1 MLNLPPVLINLF
13 AALSLPQLNE
23 KQREA
28 LLATQGPL
36 LVLAGA
42 GSGKTS
48 VITRKMVYL
57 IKEKQIPA
65 RNIVAVTFT
74 NKAAR
79 EMKQRVSKL
88 AGSNATQGLTVSTF
102 HNFGLNFIRREYK
115 KLGMK
120 SNFTIFDD
128 QDTLALLKDLGF
140 KEAESDKQ
148 LLFRLQQQISAW
160 KNDLILPEQAI
171 NHAKDQEQ
179 LIFSKVYEKYA
190 RSMKAY
196 NAVDFDDLILI
207 PTLLLRDDSEVREKW
222 QNKIRYLLVDEYQDT
237 NTSQYEL
244 IKHLV
249 GQFGSFT
256 VVGDDDQSIY
266 SWRGARPENLD
277 QLAKDYPNLQV
288 IKLEQNYRSYGR
300 ILKAANVLI
309 DNNPHVF
316 EKKLWSDKPYG
327 DPLKVVTCPN
337 EDAEAEKVVTEI
349 ISRKVRTKN
358 GRYSDFAILYRGN
371 HQAKIFER
379 TLIANNVPYKIS
391 GSTSFF
397 SRAEI
402 KDIMAYLRLL
412 TNPDDDNAFLRIAN
426 TPRRGIGPTTLEQLG
441 SYANMRHI
449 SLFAATQEIGLEQHL
464 QGKGLENIRRFA
476 DLISHASDNAERG
489 DSVGVIHDLVARIGY
504 HSWLHETSSTPKAAE
519 YRWNNI
525 QELLG
530 WVEKGID
537 DNEHDPNPF
546 AAAVANLM
554 LRDMLD
560 RNEKEEEESNE
571 VQLMT
576 LHAAKGLEFNHVYL
590 VGMEEEFLPH
600 KSSIENDDIEE
611 ERRLA
616 YVGITRA
623 QQTLTFTLCKKRSK
637 YGEVM
642 ACEPSR
648 FLEELPQDD
657 LDWDAK
663 RKPLSEE
670 EQEQLASDNIS
681 MLKSLFAD

>member
-1 MLNLPPVLINLF
+1 M
-13 AALSLPQLNE
+13 
-23 KQREA
+23 
-28 LLATQGPL
+28 LATQGPL

-57 IKEKQIPA
+57 IKEKAIPA
-65 RNIVAVTFT
+65 RNIIAVTFT

-88 AGSNATQGLTVSTF
+88 AGANATQGLTVSTF

-128 QDTLALLKDLGF
+128 QDSLALIKDLGF

-207 PTLLLRDDSEVREKW
+207 PTLLLRDDPEVREKW

-249 GQFGSFT
+249 GQFGNFT

-309 DNNPHVF
+309 ENNPHAF

-441 SYANMRHI
+441 SYANMRHV

-464 QGKGLENIRRFA
+464 QGKGLENVRRFS
-476 DLISHASDNAERG
+476 DLISRAADNAERG

-537 DNEHDPNPF
+537 DNEQDPNPF

-560 RNEKEEEESNE
+560 RNEKEEEDSNE

-576 LHAAKGLEFNHVYL
+576 LHAAKGLEFPHVYL

-623 QQTLTFTLCKKRSK
+623 QKTLTFTLCKKRSK

-670 EQEQLASDNIS
+670 EQEQLATDNIS

>member
-1 MLNLPPVLINLF
+1 M
-13 AALSLPQLNE
+13 SLPQLNE
-23 KQREA
+23 RQQQA
-28 LLATQGPL
+28 LLNTSGPL

-48 VITRKMVYL
+48 VITRKIVYL
-57 IKEKQIPA
+57 IKERQIPA

-79 EMKQRVSKL
+79 EMKQRVSKI
-88 AGSNATQGLTVSTF
+88 AGQNATKGLTVSTF

-115 KLGMK
+115 TLGMK

-128 QDTLALLKDLGF
+128 QDSLALLKDLGF
-140 KEAESDKQ
+140 KEAESDKALLSQ
-148 LLFRLQQQISAW
+148 LQNQISNW

-171 NHAKDQEQ
+171 AQANTQE
-179 LIFSKVYEKYA
+179 LLVFAKVYEKYA

-207 PTLLLRDDSEVREKW
+207 PTLLLRDNTQVREKW
-222 QNKIRYLLVDEYQDT
+222 QNKIKYLLVDEYQDT

-244 IKHLV
+244 IKYLV
-249 GQFGSFT
+249 GQFGNFT

-277 QLAKDYPNLQV
+277 QLAKDFPKLQV
-288 IKLEQNYRSYGR
+288 TKLEQNYRSYGR

-327 DPLKVVTCPN
+327 DPLRVVTCTN
-337 EDAEAEKVVTEI
+337 EDDEAQKVVTEI
-349 ISRKVRTKN
+349 VSRKVRTKN
-358 GRYSDFAILYRGN
+358 GKYSDFAILYRGN
-371 HQAKIFER
+371 HQAKLFEKA
-379 TLIANNVPYKIS
+379 LIANKVPYKIS

-397 SRAEI
+397 GRAEI

-412 TNPDDDNAFLRIAN
+412 TNEDDDNAFLRIAN
-426 TPRRGIGPTTLEQLG
+426 TPRRSIGPTTLEQLG
-441 SYANMRHI
+441 TYAQKRHI
-449 SLFAATQEIGLEQHL
+449 SLYAASFEMGLEQYL
-464 QGKGLENIRRFA
+464 TGKGLDAVRRFTDTISRAA
-476 DLISHASDNAERG
+476 DNVKRG
-489 DSVGVIHDLVARIGY
+489 DSLGVIHDLIAKIGY
-504 HSWLHETSSTPKAAE
+504 HSWLHESSSTPKAAE
-519 YRWNNI
+519 FRWNNI

-530 WVEKGID
+530 WVEKYVD
-537 DNEHDPNPF
+537 ENEHDENPF

-560 RNEKEEEESNE
+560 RNEEEEENSNQ

-623 QQTLTFTLCKKRSK
+623 QRTLVFTLCKKRNK
-637 YGEVM
+637 FGEVIN
-642 ACEPSR
+642 CEPSR
-648 FLEELPQDD
+648 FLEEIPEED

-663 RKPLSEE
+663 RKPLSET
-670 EQEQLASDNIS
+670 EQKELADDNIS
-681 MLKSLFAD
+681 MLKALFND

>member
-1 MLNLPPVLINLF
+1 M
-13 AALSLPQLNE
+13 SLPQLNE

-57 IKEKQIPA
+57 IKEKAIPA
-65 RNIVAVTFT
+65 RNIIAVTFT

-88 AGSNATQGLTVSTF
+88 AGANATQGLTVSTF

-128 QDTLALLKDLGF
+128 QDSLALIKDLGF

-160 KNDLILPEQAI
+160 KNDLILPEHAI

-207 PTLLLRDDSEVREKW
+207 PTLLLRDDPEVREKW

-249 GQFGSFT
+249 GQFGNFT

-277 QLAKDYPNLQV
+277 QLARDYPNLQV

-309 DNNPHVF
+309 ENNPHAF

-464 QGKGLENIRRFA
+464 QGKGLENVRRFS
-476 DLISHASDNAERG
+476 DLISRAADNAERG

-537 DNEHDPNPF
+537 DNEQDPNPF

-576 LHAAKGLEFNHVYL
+576 LHAAKGLEFPHVYL

-623 QQTLTFTLCKKRSK
+623 QKTLTFTLCKKRSK

-663 RKPLSEE
+663 RKPLTEE
-670 EQEQLASDNIS
+670 EQEQLATDNIS

>member
-1 MLNLPPVLINLF
+1 MLNLPPVLINRP
-13 AALSLPQLNE
+13 ATLSLPKLNE

-28 LLATQGPL
+28 LLATQGPI

-57 IKEKQIPA
+57 IKEKAIPA

-88 AGSNATQGLTVSTF
+88 AGASATQGLTVSTF

-115 KLGMK
+115 KLSMK

-128 QDTLALLKDLGF
+128 QDSLALLKDLGF

-171 NHAKDQEQ
+171 NQAKDQEQ

-207 PTLLLRDDSEVREKW
+207 PTLLLRDDPEVREKW

-249 GQFGSFT
+249 GQFGNFT

-277 QLAKDYPNLQV
+277 QLAKDYPHLQV

-309 DNNPHVF
+309 DNNPHAF
-316 EKKLWSDKPYG
+316 IKKLWSDKPYG
-327 DPLKVVTCPN
+327 DPLRVVTCPN

-379 TLIANNVPYKIS
+379 TLISNNVPYKIS

-441 SYANMRHI
+441 TYAQMRHI
-449 SLFAATQEIGLEQHL
+449 SLFSACHEIGLEQHL
-464 QGKGLENIRRFA
+464 QGKGLDNVRRFS
-476 DLISHASDNAERG
+476 DLISRASDNAERG
-489 DSVGVIHDLVARIGY
+489 DSVGVIHDMVARIGY

-530 WVEKGID
+530 WVEKGIE
-537 DNEHDPNPF
+537 DNSNDPTPF

-623 QQTLTFTLCKKRSK
+623 QRTLTFTLCRKRSK

-642 ACEPSR
+642 TCEPSR
-648 FLEELPQDD
+648 FLNELPQDD
-657 LDWDAK
+657 LDWDSK

>member
-1 MLNLPPVLINLF
+1 M
-13 AALSLPQLNE
+13 SLPQLNN

-57 IKEKQIPA
+57 IKEKAIPA
-65 RNIVAVTFT
+65 RNIIAVTFT

-88 AGSNATQGLTVSTF
+88 AGANATQGLTVSTF

-128 QDTLALLKDLGF
+128 QDSLALIKDLGF

-207 PTLLLRDDSEVREKW
+207 PTLLLRDDPEVREKW

-249 GQFGSFT
+249 GQFGNFT

-309 DNNPHVF
+309 ENNPHAF

-441 SYANMRHI
+441 SYANMRHV

-464 QGKGLENIRRFA
+464 QGKGLENVRRFS
-476 DLISHASDNAERG
+476 DLISRAADNAERG

-537 DNEHDPNPF
+537 DNEQDPNPF

-560 RNEKEEEESNE
+560 RNEKEEEDSNE

-576 LHAAKGLEFNHVYL
+576 LHAAKGLEFPHVYL

-623 QQTLTFTLCKKRSK
+623 QKTLTFTLCKKRSK

-670 EQEQLASDNIS
+670 EQEQLATDNIS

>member
-1 MLNLPPVLINLF
+1 M
-13 AALSLPQLNE
+13 SLPQLN
-23 KQREA
+23 QGQQQA
-28 LLATQGPL
+28 LLHTSGPL

-48 VITRKMVYL
+48 VITRKIVYL
-57 IKEKQIPA
+57 IKERQIPA

-79 EMKQRVSKL
+79 EMKQRVSKI
-88 AGSNATQGLTVSTF
+88 AGQNATKGLTVSTF

-115 KLGMK
+115 TLGMK

-128 QDTLALLKDLGF
+128 QDSLALLKDLGF
-140 KEAESDKQ
+140 KEAESDKALLSQ
-148 LLFRLQQQISAW
+148 LQNQISNW

-171 NHAKDQEQ
+171 AQANTQE
-179 LIFSKVYEKYA
+179 LLVFSKVYEKYA

-207 PTLLLRDDSEVREKW
+207 PTLLLRDDPQVREKW
-222 QNKIRYLLVDEYQDT
+222 QNKIKYLLVDEYQDT

-244 IKHLV
+244 IKYLV
-249 GQFGSFT
+249 GQFGNFT

-277 QLAKDYPNLQV
+277 QLAKDFPKLQV
-288 IKLEQNYRSYGR
+288 TKLEQNYRSYGR

-327 DPLKVVTCPN
+327 DPLRVVTCAN
-337 EDAEAEKVVTEI
+337 EDDEAQKVVTEI
-349 ISRKVRTKN
+349 VSRKVRTKN
-358 GRYSDFAILYRGN
+358 GKYSDFAILYRGN
-371 HQAKIFER
+371 HQAKLFEKA
-379 TLIANNVPYKIS
+379 LIANKVPYKIS

-397 SRAEI
+397 GRSEI

-412 TNPDDDNAFLRIAN
+412 ANEDDDNAFLRIAN
-426 TPRRGIGPTTLEQLG
+426 TPRRSIGPTTLEQLG
-441 SYANMRHI
+441 TYAQKRHI
-449 SLFAATQEIGLEQHL
+449 SLYSASFEMGLEQYL
-464 QGKGLENIRRFA
+464 TGKGLDSVRRFT
-476 DLISHASDNAERG
+476 DTISRASDNAKRG
-489 DSVGVIHDLVARIGY
+489 DSIGVIHELIAKIGY

-519 YRWNNI
+519 FRWNNI

-530 WVEKGID
+530 WVEKYID
-537 DNEHDPNPF
+537 EHEHDENPF
-546 AAAVANLM
+546 AAAVTNLM

-560 RNEKEEEESNE
+560 RNEEEEENSNQ

-600 KSSIENDDIEE
+600 KSSIENDDVEE

-623 QQTLTFTLCKKRSK
+623 QRTLVFTLCKKRNK
-637 YGEVM
+637 FGEVIN
-642 ACEPSR
+642 CEPSR
-648 FLEELPQDD
+648 FLEEIPEED

-663 RKPLSEE
+663 RKPLSES
-670 EQEQLASDNIS
+670 EQEELADDNFS
-681 MLKSLFAD
+681 MLKALFDE

>member
-1 MLNLPPVLINLF
+1 M
-13 AALSLPQLNE
+13 
-23 KQREA
+23 
-28 LLATQGPL
+28 
-36 LVLAGA
+36 VLAGA

-57 IKEKQIPA
+57 IKEKAIPA
-65 RNIVAVTFT
+65 RNIIAVTFT

-88 AGSNATQGLTVSTF
+88 AGANATQGLTVSTF

-128 QDTLALLKDLGF
+128 QDSLALIKDLGF
-140 KEAESDKQ
+140 KEGESDKQ

-207 PTLLLRDDSEVREKW
+207 PTLLLRDDPEVREKW

-249 GQFGSFT
+249 GQFGNFT

-309 DNNPHVF
+309 ENNPHAF

-464 QGKGLENIRRFA
+464 QGKGLENVRRFS
-476 DLISHASDNAERG
+476 DLVSRAADNAERG

-537 DNEHDPNPF
+537 DNEQDPNPF

-670 EQEQLASDNIS
+670 EQEQLATDNIS

>member
-1 MLNLPPVLINLF
+1 M
-13 AALSLPQLNE
+13 SLPQLNE
-23 KQREA
+23 RQQQA
-28 LLATQGPL
+28 LVSTSGPL

-48 VITRKMVYL
+48 VITRKIVYL
-57 IKEKQIPA
+57 IKQKQIPA

-79 EMKQRVSKL
+79 EMKQRVGKI
-88 AGSNATQGLTVSTF
+88 AGQSATKGLTVSTF
-102 HNFGLNFIRREYK
+102 HNFGLNFIRREYRT
-115 KLGMK
+115 LGMK

-128 QDTLALLKDLGF
+128 QDSLALLKDLGF
-140 KEAESDKQ
+140 KEAESDKA
-148 LLFRLQQQISAW
+148 LLLKLQNQISQW

-171 NHAKDQEQ
+171 AQATDQEL
-179 LIFSKVYEKYA
+179 LIFAKVYEKYT

-207 PTLLLRDDSEVREKW
+207 PTLLLRDDPAVRDKW
-222 QNKIRYLLVDEYQDT
+222 QNKIKYLLVDEYQDT

-277 QLAKDYPNLQV
+277 QLAKDYPKLQV

-327 DPLKVVTCPN
+327 DPLRVVTCAN
-337 EDAEAEKVVTEI
+337 EDEEAQKVVTEI
-349 ISRKVRTKN
+349 VSRKVRTKN
-358 GRYSDFAILYRGN
+358 GKYSDYAILYRGN
-371 HQAKIFER
+371 HQAKLFEKS
-379 TLIANNVPYKIS
+379 LIANKVPYKIS

-397 SRAEI
+397 GRAEI

-412 TNPDDDNAFLRIAN
+412 TNEDDDNAFLRIAN
-426 TPRRGIGPTTLEQLG
+426 TPRRSIGPTTLEQLG
-441 SYANMRHI
+441 TYAQKRHI
-449 SLFAATQEIGLEQHL
+449 SLYAACFELGLEQYL
-464 QGKGLENIRRFA
+464 SGKGLDSVRRFA
-476 DLISHASDNAERG
+476 DTISRAADNAKRG
-489 DSVGVIHDLVARIGY
+489 DTLGVIHELIAKIGY

-519 YRWNNI
+519 FRWNNI

-530 WVEKGID
+530 WVEKSVDENQHD
-537 DNEHDPNPF
+537 DNPF

-560 RNEKEEEESNE
+560 RNEEEEEDSNQ

-623 QQTLTFTLCKKRSK
+623 QHTLVFTLCKKRNK
-637 YGEVM
+637 FGEVIR
-642 ACEPSR
+642 CEPSR
-648 FLEELPQDD
+648 FLEEIPDED
-657 LDWDAK
+657 LDWDEK
-663 RKPLSEE
+663 RQPLSET
-670 EQEQLASDNIS
+670 EQEELADDNLS
-681 MLKSLFAD
+681 MLKALFSD

>member
-1 MLNLPPVLINLF
+1 M
-13 AALSLPQLNE
+13 SLPQLNE

-57 IKEKQIPA
+57 IKEKAIPA
-65 RNIVAVTFT
+65 RNIIAVTFT

-88 AGSNATQGLTVSTF
+88 AGANATQGLTVSTF

-128 QDTLALLKDLGF
+128 QDSLALIKDLGF
-140 KEAESDKQ
+140 KVAESDKQ

-160 KNDLILPEQAI
+160 KNDLILPEHAI

-207 PTLLLRDDSEVREKW
+207 PTLLLRDDPEVREKW

-249 GQFGSFT
+249 GQFGNFT

-277 QLAKDYPNLQV
+277 QLARDYPNLQV

-309 DNNPHVF
+309 ENNPHAF

-464 QGKGLENIRRFA
+464 QGKGLENVRRFS
-476 DLISHASDNAERG
+476 DLISRAADNAERG

-537 DNEHDPNPF
+537 DNEQDPNPF

-576 LHAAKGLEFNHVYL
+576 LHAAKGLEFPHVYL

-623 QQTLTFTLCKKRSK
+623 QKTLTFTLCKKRSK

-663 RKPLSEE
+663 RKPLTEE
-670 EQEQLASDNIS
+670 EQEQLATDNIS

>member
-1 MLNLPPVLINLF
+1 MLNLPPVLINRP
-13 AALSLPQLNE
+13 ATLSLPKLNE

-28 LLATQGPL
+28 LLATQGPI

-57 IKEKQIPA
+57 IKEKAIPA

-88 AGSNATQGLTVSTF
+88 AGASATQGLTVSTF

-115 KLGMK
+115 KLSMK

-128 QDTLALLKDLGF
+128 QDSLALLKDLGF

-171 NHAKDQEQ
+171 NQAKDQEQ

-207 PTLLLRDDSEVREKW
+207 PTLLLRDDPEVREKW

-249 GQFGSFT
+249 GQFGNFT

-277 QLAKDYPNLQV
+277 QLAKDYPHLQV

-309 DNNPHVF
+309 DNNPHAF
-316 EKKLWSDKPYG
+316 IKKLWSDKPYG
-327 DPLKVVTCPN
+327 DPLRVVTCPN

-379 TLIANNVPYKIS
+379 TLISNNVPYKIS

-441 SYANMRHI
+441 SYAQMRHI
-449 SLFAATQEIGLEQHL
+449 SLFAASHEIGLEQHL
-464 QGKGLENIRRFA
+464 QGKGLDNVRRFS
-476 DLISHASDNAERG
+476 DLVTRAADNAARG

-537 DNEHDPNPF
+537 DNERDSNPF

-576 LHAAKGLEFNHVYL
+576 LHAAKGLEFSHVYL

-623 QQTLTFTLCKKRSK
+623 QRTLTFTLCKKRSK
-637 YGEVM
+637 YGEVLT
-642 ACEPSR
+642 CEPSR
-648 FLEELPQDD
+648 FLNELPQDD

>member
-1 MLNLPPVLINLF
+1 MSLPP
-13 AALSLPQLNE
+13 LN
-23 KQREA
+23 QRQQQA
-28 LLATQGPL
+28 LLNTSGPL

-48 VITRKMVYL
+48 VITRKIVYL
-57 IKEKQIPA
+57 IREKQIPA

-74 NKAAR
+74 NKASR
-79 EMKQRVSKL
+79 EMKQRVSKI
-88 AGSNATQGLTVSTF
+88 AGSNATKGLTVSTF

-115 KLGMK
+115 TLGMK
-120 SNFTIFDD
+120 SNFTIFDS
-128 QDTLALLKDLGF
+128 QDSLALMKDLGF
-140 KEAESDKQ
+140 KEAESDKALLAQ
-148 LLFRLQQQISAW
+148 LQNQISNW
-160 KNDLILPEQAI
+160 KNDLILPEQALAQA
-171 NHAKDQEQ
+171 NNQEL
-179 LIFSKVYEKYA
+179 LIFAKVYEKYA

-207 PTLLLRDDSEVREKW
+207 PTLLLRDNVDIREKW
-222 QNKIRYLLVDEYQDT
+222 QNKIKYLLVDEYQDT

-249 GQFGSFT
+249 GQFGNFT

-277 QLAKDYPNLQV
+277 LLAKDFPNLQV
-288 IKLEQNYRSYGR
+288 TKLEQNYRSFGR

-316 EKKLWSDKPYG
+316 QKKLWSDKPFG
-327 DPLKVVTCPN
+327 DPIKVVTCAN
-337 EDAEAEKVVTEI
+337 EDEEAHKVVTDI
-349 ISRKVRTKN
+349 MTRRLKTKN
-358 GRYSDFAILYRGN
+358 GNYSDFAILYRGN
-371 HQAKIFER
+371 YQAKLFEKS
-379 TLIANNVPYKIS
+379 LIANNIPYKIS

-397 SRAEI
+397 GRSEI
-402 KDIMAYLRLL
+402 KDVMAYLRLL
-412 TNPDDDNAFLRIAN
+412 TNDNDDNAFLRIAN
-426 TPRRGIGPTTLEQLG
+426 TPRRSIGPTTLEQLG
-441 SYANMRHI
+441 TYAQKRHI
-449 SLFAATQEIGLEQHL
+449 SLYAASFELGLEQYL
-464 QGKGLENIRRFA
+464 SGKGLDAVRRFTDTISRAA
-476 DLISHASDNAERG
+476 DNVKRG
-489 DSVGVIHDLVARIGY
+489 DSMGVIHDLIARVGY

-530 WVEKGID
+530 WVEKYVD
-537 DNEHDPNPF
+537 ENEQEENPF
-546 AAAVANLM
+546 SAAIANLM

-560 RNEKEEEESNE
+560 RNKEDEEETNQ

-623 QQTLTFTLCKKRSK
+623 QRTLIFTLCKKRNK
-637 YGEVM
+637 FGEVIN
-642 ACEPSR
+642 CEPSR
-648 FLEELPQDD
+648 FLEEIPAED
-657 LDWDAK
+657 LDWDSK
-663 RKPLSEE
+663 REPLNEDQQKE
-670 EQEQLASDNIS
+670 LADDNIS
-681 MLKSLFAD
+681 MLKSLFSE

>member
-1 MLNLPPVLINLF
+1 M
-13 AALSLPQLNE
+13 SLPQLND

-28 LLATQGPL
+28 LLSTQGPL

-57 IKEKQIPA
+57 IKEKEIPA
-65 RNIVAVTFT
+65 RHIVAVTFT

-128 QDTLALLKDLGF
+128 QDSLALLKDLGF

-171 NHAKDQEQ
+171 NQAKDQEQ

-207 PTLLLRDDSEVREKW
+207 PTLLLRDNPEVREKW

-249 GQFGSFT
+249 GQFGNFT

-277 QLAKDYPNLQV
+277 QLAKDYPHLQV

-309 DNNPHVF
+309 DNNPHAFV
-316 EKKLWSDKPYG
+316 KKLWSDKPYG
-327 DPLKVVTCPN
+327 DPLRVVTCPN

-349 ISRKVRTKN
+349 VSRKVRTKN

-371 HQAKIFER
+371 HQAKVFER

-441 SYANMRHI
+441 SYAQMRHI
-449 SLFAATQEIGLEQHL
+449 SLFTACHEIGLEQHL
-464 QGKGLENIRRFA
+464 QGKGLENVRRFS
-476 DLISHASDNAERG
+476 DLISRSADNAERG

-537 DNEHDPNPF
+537 DNENDPNPF

-623 QQTLTFTLCKKRSK
+623 QRTLTFTLCKKRSK

-642 ACEPSR
+642 TCEPSR

-670 EQEQLASDNIS
+670 EQEQLATDNLS
-681 MLKSLFAD
+681 MLKSLFSE

>member
-1 MLNLPPVLINLF
+1 M
-13 AALSLPQLNE
+13 
-23 KQREA
+23 
-28 LLATQGPL
+28 
-36 LVLAGA
+36 LAGA

-48 VITRKMVYL
+48 VITRKIVYL
-57 IKEKQIPA
+57 IRERQVPP

-79 EMKQRVSKL
+79 EMKQRVSKI
-88 AGSNATQGLTVSTF
+88 AGQNATKGLTVSTF

-115 KLGMK
+115 TLGMK
-120 SNFTIFDD
+120 SNFTIFDS
-128 QDTLALLKDLGF
+128 QDSLALLKDLGF
-140 KEAESDKQ
+140 KEAESDKALLAQ
-148 LLFRLQQQISAW
+148 LQNQISNW
-160 KNDLILPEQAI
+160 KNDLILPEQALAQA
-171 NHAKDQEQ
+171 NNQEL
-179 LIFSKVYEKYA
+179 LIFAKVYEKYA

-207 PTLLLRDDSEVREKW
+207 PTLLLRDNPDIREKW
-222 QNKIRYLLVDEYQDT
+222 QNKIKYLLVDEYQDT

-277 QLAKDYPNLQV
+277 DLAKDYPKLQI

-316 EKKLWSDKPYG
+316 QKKLWSDKPFG
-327 DPLKVVTCPN
+327 DPLRVVTCAN
-337 EDAEAEKVVTEI
+337 EDEEAQKVVTEI
-349 ISRKVRTKN
+349 MTRRLKTKN
-358 GRYSDFAILYRGN
+358 GRYSDYAILYRGN
-371 HQAKIFER
+371 HQAKLFEKS
-379 TLIANNVPYKIS
+379 LIANKIPYKIS

-397 SRAEI
+397 GRSEI

-412 TNPDDDNAFLRIAN
+412 ANEDDDNAFLRIAN
-426 TPRRGIGPTTLEQLG
+426 TPRRSIGPTTLEQLG
-441 SYANMRHI
+441 TYAQKRQI
-449 SLFAATQEIGLEQHL
+449 SLYAASFELGLEQYL
-464 QGKGLENIRRFA
+464 TGKGLDAVRRFVDTISRAA
-476 DLISHASDNAERG
+476 DNVKRG
-489 DSVGVIHDLVARIGY
+489 DSLGVIHDLIAKIGY

-519 YRWNNI
+519 FRWNNI

-530 WVEKGID
+530 WVEKSVD
-537 DNEHDPNPF
+537 DNEHAENPF
-546 AAAVANLM
+546 ATAVTNLM

-560 RNEKEEEESNE
+560 RNEEEEENLNQ

-623 QQTLTFTLCKKRSK
+623 QQSLVFTLCKKRNK
-637 YGEVM
+637 FGEVIN
-642 ACEPSR
+642 CEPSR
-648 FLEELPQDD
+648 FLEEIPEED

-663 RKPLSEE
+663 RKPLTEN
-670 EQEQLASDNIS
+670 EQQELSNDNIS
-681 MLKSLFAD
+681 MLKALFNDS

>member
-1 MLNLPPVLINLF
+1 MLNLPPVLINRP
-13 AALSLPQLNE
+13 ATLSLPQLNE

-28 LLATQGPL
+28 LLATQGPI

-57 IKEKQIPA
+57 IKEKAIPA

-88 AGSNATQGLTVSTF
+88 AGAKATQGLTVSTF

-115 KLGMK
+115 KLSMK

-128 QDTLALLKDLGF
+128 QDSLALIKDLGF

-160 KNDLILPEQAI
+160 KNELILPDQASSQ
-171 NHAKDQEQ
+171 AKDQEQ

-207 PTLLLRDDSEVREKW
+207 PTLLLRDDPEVREKW

-249 GQFGSFT
+249 GQFGHFT

-277 QLAKDYPNLQV
+277 QLAKDYPHLQV

-309 DNNPHVF
+309 DNNPHAFV
-316 EKKLWSDKPYG
+316 KKLWSDKPYG
-327 DPLKVVTCPN
+327 DPLRVVTCPN

-371 HQAKIFER
+371 HQSKIFER

-397 SRAEI
+397 ARSEI

-441 SYANMRHI
+441 TYAQMRHI
-449 SLFAATQEIGLEQHL
+449 SLYAACHEIGLEQHL
-464 QGKGLENIRRFA
+464 QGKGLENVRRFS
-476 DLISHASDNAERG
+476 DLISRAADNAERG

-519 YRWNNI
+519 FRWNNI

-530 WVEKGID
+530 WVEKGIE
-537 DNEHDPNPF
+537 DNSNDANPF

-623 QQTLTFTLCKKRSK
+623 QRTLTFTLCKKRSK

-642 ACEPSR
+642 TCEPSR

-663 RKPLSEE
+663 RKPLTEE
-670 EQEQLASDNIS
+670 EQEQLATDNIS

>member
-1 MLNLPPVLINLF
+1 
-13 AALSLPQLNE
+13 
-23 KQREA
+23 
-28 LLATQGPL
+28 
-36 LVLAGA
+36 
-42 GSGKTS
+42 
-48 VITRKMVYL
+48 
-57 IKEKQIPA
+57 
-65 RNIVAVTFT
+65 
-74 NKAAR
+74 
-79 EMKQRVSKL
+79 MKQRVSKI
-88 AGSNATQGLTVSTF
+88 AGQNATKGLTVSTF

-115 KLGMK
+115 TLGMK

-128 QDTLALLKDLGF
+128 QDSLALLKDLGF
-140 KEAESDKQ
+140 KEAESDKA
-148 LLFRLQQQISAW
+148 LLSKLQNQISQW
-160 KNDLILPEQAI
+160 KNDLILPEQAVAQA
-171 NHAKDQEQ
+171 NDQEL
-179 LIFSKVYEKYA
+179 LIFAKVYEKYA

-207 PTLLLRDDSEVREKW
+207 PTLLLRDNPQIREKW
-222 QNKIRYLLVDEYQDT
+222 QNKIKYLLVDEYQDT

-249 GQFGSFT
+249 GQFGHFT

-277 QLAKDYPNLQV
+277 QLAKDFPKLQV
-288 IKLEQNYRSYGR
+288 IKLEQNYRSFGR

-327 DPLKVVTCPN
+327 DPLRVVTCAN
-337 EDAEAEKVVTEI
+337 EDEEAQKVVTEI
-349 ISRKVRTKN
+349 ITRKVKTKN
-358 GRYSDFAILYRGN
+358 GKYSDFAILYRGN
-371 HQAKIFER
+371 HQAKLFEKA
-379 TLIANNVPYKIS
+379 LIANKVPYKIS

-397 SRAEI
+397 GRAEI

-412 TNPDDDNAFLRIAN
+412 TNENDDNAFLRIAN
-426 TPRRGIGPTTLEQLG
+426 TPRRSIGPTTLEQLG
-441 SYANMRHI
+441 TYAQKRHI
-449 SLFAATQEIGLEQHL
+449 SLYSACFEMGLEQYL
-464 QGKGLENIRRFA
+464 TGKGLDSVRRFA
-476 DLISHASDNAERG
+476 DTISRAADNAKRG
-489 DSVGVIHDLVARIGY
+489 DSIGVIHQLIAKIGY

-519 YRWNNI
+519 FRWNNI

-530 WVEKGID
+530 WVEKYVD
-537 DNEHDPNPF
+537 ENEHDENPF

-560 RNEKEEEESNE
+560 RNEEEEEDSNQ

-623 QQTLTFTLCKKRSK
+623 QQTLVFTLCKKRNK
-637 YGEVM
+637 FGEVIN
-642 ACEPSR
+642 CEPSR
-648 FLEELPQDD
+648 FLEEIPEED

-663 RKPLSEE
+663 RKPLSES
-670 EQEQLASDNIS
+670 EQKELADDNFS
-681 MLKSLFAD
+681 MLKSLFND

>member
-1 MLNLPPVLINLF
+1 M
-13 AALSLPQLNE
+13 ALPQLN
-23 KQREA
+23 QRQQQA
-28 LLATQGPL
+28 LLSTSGPL

-48 VITRKMVYL
+48 VITRKIVYL
-57 IKEKQIPA
+57 IREKQLPA
-65 RNIVAVTFT
+65 KHIVAVTFT

-79 EMKQRVSKL
+79 EMKQRVSKI
-88 AGSNATQGLTVSTF
+88 AGQNATKGLTVSTF

-115 KLGMK
+115 TLGMK

-128 QDTLALLKDLGF
+128 QDSLALLKDLGF
-140 KEAESDKQ
+140 KEAESDKA
-148 LLFRLQQQISAW
+148 LLSKLQNQISQW

-171 NHAKDQEQ
+171 AQANEQE
-179 LIFSKVYEKYA
+179 LLVFAKVYEKYA
-190 RSMKAY
+190 RSMRAY

-207 PTLLLRDDSEVREKW
+207 PTLLLRDNPQVREKW
-222 QNKIRYLLVDEYQDT
+222 QNKIKYLLVDEYQDT

-249 GQFGSFT
+249 GQFGNFT

-277 QLAKDYPNLQV
+277 QLAKDFPKLQV
-288 IKLEQNYRSYGR
+288 IKLEQNYRSFGR

-327 DPLKVVTCPN
+327 DPLRVVTCTN
-337 EDAEAEKVVTEI
+337 EDEEAQKVITEI
-349 ISRKVRTKN
+349 ITRKVRTKN
-358 GRYSDFAILYRGN
+358 GKYSDFAILYRGN
-371 HQAKIFER
+371 HQAKLFEKA
-379 TLIANNVPYKIS
+379 LIANKVPYKIS

-397 SRAEI
+397 GRSEI

-412 TNPDDDNAFLRIAN
+412 TNEDDDNAFLRIAN
-426 TPRRGIGPTTLEQLG
+426 TPRRSIGPTTLEQLG
-441 SYANMRHI
+441 TYAQKRHI
-449 SLFAATQEIGLEQHL
+449 SLYAACFEMGLEQYL
-464 QGKGLENIRRFA
+464 SGKGLDSVRRFA
-476 DLISHASDNAERG
+476 DTISRAADNAKRG
-489 DSVGVIHDLVARIGY
+489 DSLGVVHQLIAKIGY

-519 YRWNNI
+519 FRWNNI

-530 WVEKGID
+530 WVEKYVD
-537 DNEHDPNPF
+537 ENEHDENPF

-560 RNEKEEEESNE
+560 RNEEEEENQNQ

-623 QQTLTFTLCKKRSK
+623 QQTLVFTLCKKRNK
-637 YGEVM
+637 FGEIIN
-642 ACEPSR
+642 CEPSR
-648 FLEELPQDD
+648 FLEELPEED

-663 RKPLSEE
+663 RKPLSES
-670 EQEQLASDNIS
+670 EQEELSNDNIS
-681 MLKSLFAD
+681 MLKALFSE

>member
-1 MLNLPPVLINLF
+1 MLNLPPVLINRP
-13 AALSLPQLNE
+13 ATLSLPQLNE

-28 LLATQGPL
+28 LLATQGPI

-57 IKEKQIPA
+57 IKEKAIPA

-88 AGSNATQGLTVSTF
+88 AGASATQGLTVSTF

-128 QDTLALLKDLGF
+128 QDSLALLKDLGF

-171 NHAKDQEQ
+171 NQAKDQEQ

-207 PTLLLRDDSEVREKW
+207 PTLLLRDDPEVREKW

-249 GQFGSFT
+249 GQFGNFT

-277 QLAKDYPNLQV
+277 QLAKDYPHLQV

-309 DNNPHVF
+309 DNNPHAF
-316 EKKLWSDKPYG
+316 IKKLWSDKPYG
-327 DPLKVVTCPN
+327 DPLRVVTCPN

-379 TLIANNVPYKIS
+379 TLISNNVPYKIS

-441 SYANMRHI
+441 SYAQMRHI
-449 SLFAATQEIGLEQHL
+449 SLFAASHEIGLEQHL
-464 QGKGLENIRRFA
+464 QGKGLDNVRRFS
-476 DLISHASDNAERG
+476 DLVTRAADNAARG

-537 DNEHDPNPF
+537 DNEQDSNPF

-576 LHAAKGLEFNHVYL
+576 LHAAKGLEFSHVYL

-623 QQTLTFTLCKKRSK
+623 QRTLTFTLCKKRSK

-642 ACEPSR
+642 TCEPSR
-648 FLEELPQDD
+648 FLNELPQDD

>member
-1 MLNLPPVLINLF
+1 M
-13 AALSLPQLNE
+13 SLPQLN
-23 KQREA
+23 QRQQQA
-28 LLATQGPL
+28 LLNTNGPL

-48 VITRKMVYL
+48 VITRKIVYL
-57 IKEKQIPA
+57 IKERKIPA

-79 EMKQRVSKL
+79 EMKQRVGKI
-88 AGSNATQGLTVSTF
+88 AGQNATKGLTVSTF

-115 KLGMK
+115 TLGMK

-128 QDTLALLKDLGF
+128 QDSLALLKDLGF
-140 KEAESDKQ
+140 KEAESDKAV
-148 LLFRLQQQISAW
+148 LSKLQNQISQW

-171 NHAKDQEQ
+171 AEANTQDLLVFA
-179 LIFSKVYEKYA
+179 KVYEKYA

-207 PTLLLRDDSEVREKW
+207 PTLLLRDNGKIREKW
-222 QNKIRYLLVDEYQDT
+222 QNKIKYLLVDEYQDT

-249 GQFGSFT
+249 GQFGNFT

-277 QLAKDYPNLQV
+277 QLAKDFPNLQV
-288 IKLEQNYRSYGR
+288 TKLEQNYRSYGR

-327 DPLKVVTCPN
+327 DPLRVVTCAN
-337 EDAEAEKVVTEI
+337 EDAEALKVVTEI
-349 ISRKVRTKN
+349 ISRKIRTKN
-358 GRYSDFAILYRGN
+358 GKYSDFAILYRGN
-371 HQAKIFER
+371 HQAKLFEKA
-379 TLIANNVPYKIS
+379 LIANKVPYKIS

-397 SRAEI
+397 GRSEI

-412 TNPDDDNAFLRIAN
+412 TNEDDDNAFLRIAN
-426 TPRRGIGPTTLEQLG
+426 TPRRSIGPTTLEQLG
-441 SYANMRHI
+441 TYAQKRHI
-449 SLFAATQEIGLEQHL
+449 SLYAASFEIGLEQYL
-464 QGKGLENIRRFA
+464 TGKGLDSVRRFTNTISRAA
-476 DLISHASDNAERG
+476 DNVKRG
-489 DSVGVIHDLVARIGY
+489 DSLGVIHDLIAKIGY

-519 YRWNNI
+519 FRWNNI

-530 WVEKGID
+530 WVEKYVD
-537 DNEHDPNPF
+537 ENEHEDNPF

-560 RNEKEEEESNE
+560 RNEEEEEDSNQ

-623 QQTLTFTLCKKRSK
+623 QKTLVFTLCKKRNK
-637 YGEVM
+637 FGEVIS
-642 ACEPSR
+642 CEPSR
-648 FLEELPQDD
+648 FLEEIPVED
-657 LDWDAK
+657 LDWDTK
-663 RKPLSEE
+663 REPLSET
-670 EQEQLASDNIS
+670 EQEALADSNFS
-681 MLKSLFAD
+681 MLKSLFND